1 MKPYYEDISD
11 IIPFH
16 VDDLL
21 NKECLSTLPLN
32 FKVEKDNYV
41 RKNVF
46 QKDIL
51 NKKFVE
57 WVEDRAE
64 MKIDKVVLWHWLCNY
79 PDVAHIDCNPQGKIA
94 PNGALNWTLSKDFTS
109 VQWFNTD
116 AWELKVSMNNED
128 FPGWDMPNVEAYI
141 SVKVNQ
147 EDRDDEWSSRGP
159 AIINT
164 TIPHM
169 IYAPT
174 TRVSISLQFAGEFTY
189 QELLDKFR
197 N

>member
-1 MKPYYEDISD
+1 MNPYYEDISD
-11 IIPFH
+11 LIPFDI
-16 VDDLL
+16 DDLID
-21 NKECLSTLPLN
+21 KDKFKTLPLDFN
-32 FKVEKDNYV
+32 IEKDNYV
-41 RKNVF
+41 RKNLF
-46 QKDIL
+46 QKDVL
-51 NKKFVE
+51 NKNFVE
-57 WVEDRAE
+57 WIESKIK
-64 MKIDKVVLWHWLCNY
+64 MSIDKVVVWHWRCNN
-79 PDVAHIDCNPQGKIA
+79 PDTAHIDCDPTGKIA

-116 AWELKVSMNNED
+116 TWKLKVSMNNED

-147 EDRDDEWSSRGP
+147 EDRNDEWTSRGP
-159 AIINT
+159 AVINT

-169 IYAPT
+169 IYAPN
-174 TRVSISLQFAGEFTY
+174 TRVSISLQFAGEFSY